1 MNDEMFRLALIDITN
16 DDLLNDFINDI
27 FGYDFDLK
35 RKEYVYIQYKIVEDN
50 IILNIYDNKNSN
62 RFKAYIFTL
71 NDIDNDENSKY
82 INVKKE
88 YDKYKSGNRDKL
100 CLLSSLLFTK
110 DNNEKLL
117 ILYLVIKLKIYL
129 VIIFFN
135 YWFYL
140 VLFFDKTRGSK

>member
-16 DDLLNDFINDI
+16 DDLLNDFVNDI
-27 FGYDFDLK
+27 FEYDFDLK
-35 RKEYVYIQYKIVEDN
+35 KEEYVYIQYKVVGDN

-71 NDIDNDENSKY
+71 NDIDSNGNSRY

-88 YDKYKSGNRDKL
+88 YDKYKNDNKDKL

-110 DNNEKLL
+110 DNNEKIEIINSLFSGK
-117 ILYLVIKLKIYL
+117 IKD
-129 VIIFFN
+129 IFNHYF
-135 YWFYL
+135 L
-140 VLFFDKTRGSK
+140 

>member
-1 MNDEMFRLALIDITN
+1 MFRLALIDITN

-35 RKEYVYIQYKIVEDN
+35 RKEYVYIQYKVLGDN
-50 IILNIYDNKNSN
+50 IILNS
-62 RFKAYIFTL
+62 
-71 NDIDNDENSKY
+71 DENSIY

-110 DNNEKLL
+110 DNNEKIEIINSLFSDK
-117 ILYLVIKLKIYL
+117 IKN
-129 VIIFFN
+129 IFSHYF
-135 YWFYL
+135 L
-140 VLFFDKTRGSK
+140 

>member
-1 MNDEMFRLALIDITN
+1 MNDEIFRLSLIN
-16 DDLLNDFINDI
+16 VMNEGLLNDFVNDI
-27 FGYDFDLK
+27 FGYDFDILK
-35 RKEYVYIQYKIVEDN
+35 GEYVYIQYKILGDN

-71 NDIDNDENSKY
+71 NDIDSDENSIY

-110 DNNEKLL
+110 DTNEKIEIINSLFIPGL
-117 ILYLVIKLKIYL
+117 SKKKI
-129 VIIFFN
+129 N
-135 YWFYL
+135 
-140 VLFFDKTRGSK
+140 

>member
-35 RKEYVYIQYKIVEDN
+35 KEEYVYIQYKVVGDN

-71 NDIDNDENSKY
+71 NDIDSNGNSRY

-88 YDKYKSGNRDKL
+88 YDKYKNDNKDKL

-110 DNNEKLL
+110 DDNEKIEIINSLFSGK
-117 ILYLVIKLKIYL
+117 IKD
-129 VIIFFN
+129 IFSHYF
-135 YWFYL
+135 L
-140 VLFFDKTRGSK
+140 